1 MMQQRGRS
9 AAPLLAGWAKTMTM
23 TTTSSAPAPRAVGE
37 ATTATYT
44 AFICSGVA
52 FASWASRIPQ
62 IRDQLR
68 LDPSTLGLMLLC
80 VSAGCVVALPLAGP
94 VVARFG
100 SRRTVAA
107 AAVLFG
113 AGLATVAV
121 GSVAHVAPVVV
132 GLVVLGFATGAWD
145 VAMNLQGTALERH
158 LRRSIMSRFHAGF
171 SVGTVAGALIGTA
184 MVALRVPV
192 AAHLATVA
200 ILIPIAV
207 PISARRFI
215 ADQDERNRPT
225 GPGTR
230 RALAAWT
237 EPRTLLIGI
246 FVLAFTFAEGVGS
259 DWISVAMIDG
269 HHAAP
274 YVGTLAFAAFLTAM
288 TIGRWFGPK
297 LLDRYGRVRVVRALM
312 VTAAAGTVLFVFA
325 PTTPLAFAGT
335 LLWGL
340 GIALGFPV
348 GMSAAADHPELAAGR
363 VSVVSSIGYC
373 AFLAG
378 PPTIGFLGEHVTV
391 LRALTAVAVLLAVGA
406 LFSGVVAPPQARND
420 TPHHRSKEN

>member
-1 MMQQRGRS
+1 
-9 AAPLLAGWAKTMTM
+9 MTM
-23 TTTSSAPAPRAVGE
+23 TTSSPAPRAVGD
-37 ATTATYT
+37 ATAAVYT
-44 AFICSGVA
+44 AFICSGLA

-80 VSAGCVVALPLAGP
+80 VSAGCVIALPLSGP

-121 GSVAHVAPVVV
+121 GSLAHVAPVVV

-171 SVGTVAGALIGTA
+171 SVGTVGGALIGTA

-207 PISARRFI
+207 PISARHFI
-215 ADQDERNRPT
+215 ADRDERRPT

-259 DWISVAMIDG
+259 DWISVATIDG

-288 TIGRWFGPK
+288 TIGRWFGPR
-297 LLDRYGRVRVVRALM
+297 LLDRYGRVRVVRAFM

-325 PTTPLAFAGT
+325 PTTPLAFVGT

-348 GMSAAADHPELAAGR
+348 GMSAAADHPERAAGR

-378 PPTIGFLGEHVTV
+378 PPTIGFLGEYVTV
-391 LRALTAVAVLLAVGA
+391 LRALTAVAVLLALGA
-406 LFSGVVAPPQARND
+406 LLSRAVAPPQTRD
-420 TPHHRSKEN
+420 EPHHRSKENTP

>member
-1 MMQQRGRS
+1 
-9 AAPLLAGWAKTMTM
+9 MT
-23 TTTSSAPAPRAVGE
+23 TTTSSAPTARAVRE
-37 ATTATYT
+37 ATAAVYT

-52 FASWASRIPQ
+52 FATWVSRIPQ
-62 IRDQLR
+62 LRDQLR
-68 LDPSTLGLMLLC
+68 LDPSTLGLVLLS
-80 VSAGCVVALPLAGP
+80 VSAGCVTALPLSGP

-121 GSVAHVAPVVV
+121 GSLVHVAPVVV

-158 LRRSIMSRFHAGF
+158 LGRSIMSRFHAGF
-171 SVGTVAGALIGTA
+171 SVGTVAGALIGAA
-184 MVALRVPV
+184 MVAMRVPV

-200 ILIPIAV
+200 ILVPIAV

-215 ADQDERNRPT
+215 TDRDQADRPARS
-225 GPGTR
+225 GTR
-230 RALAAWT
+230 AMAAWV

-259 DWISVAMIDG
+259 DWISIATIDG

-274 YVGTLAFAAFLTAM
+274 YVGTLAFATFLTAM
-288 TIGRWFGPK
+288 TIGRWFGPR
-297 LLDRYGRVRVVRALM
+297 LLDRYGRVPVVRTLM
-312 VTAAAGTVLFVFA
+312 VTAAAGTLLFVFA
-325 PTTPLAFAGT
+325 PATPLAFVGT

-348 GMSAAADHPELAAGR
+348 GMTAAADHPELAAGR

-391 LRALTAVAVLLAVGA
+391 LRALTAVAVLLALGA
-406 LFSGVVAPPQARND
+406 LLSGAIAPPKTRD
-420 TPHHRSKEN
+420 DIHHRSKENTP